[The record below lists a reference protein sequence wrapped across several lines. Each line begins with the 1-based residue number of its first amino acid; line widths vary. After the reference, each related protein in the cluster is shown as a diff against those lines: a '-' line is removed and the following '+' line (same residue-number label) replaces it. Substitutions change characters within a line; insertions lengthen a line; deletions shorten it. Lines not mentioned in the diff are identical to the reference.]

1 MSSRPLVAVLG
12 STVPA
17 PKAAASGYPEHDL
30 ELYPMGLVQ
39 VMSDAGLLPIG
50 LAVRAMNRSLEVGE
64 IADGLVVLDQG
75 TTPAEAAINSVADR
89 HSALPFVIQA
99 LTHHLPV
106 LAIGSGER
114 LLATALG
121 ELAPSD
127 AVLSIHWDPLESPQ
141 GDEARIGPFNWLHRQ
156 ITSRARSLAKN
167 EK

>member
-17 PKAAASGYPEHDL
+17 QKAAASGYPEHDL
-30 ELYPMGLVQ
+30 ELYPMALIQ

-50 LAVRAMNRSLEVGE
+50 LAVQAMNRGLEVGD

-75 TTPAEAAINSVADR
+75 NTPAEAAVDSGADR
-89 HSALPFVIQA
+89 RDALPYVIQA
-99 LTHHLPV
+99 LTRHLPV

-141 GDEARIGPFNWLHRQ
+141 DDEAGIGPFNWLHRQ
-156 ITSRARSLAKN
+156 ITSRARSLARK

>member
-17 PKAAASGYPEHDL
+17 QKAAASGYPEHDL
-30 ELYPMGLVQ
+30 DLYPMELIQ

-50 LAVRAMNRSLEVGE
+50 LAVRAMNLGLEVGD

-75 TTPAEAAINSVADR
+75 TTPAETAVSSGDGR
-89 HSALPFVIQA
+89 QSALSFVIQA
-99 LTHHLPV
+99 LAHHLPV

-141 GDEARIGPFNWLHRQ
+141 GDETRSGPFNWLHRQ
-156 ITSRARSLAKN
+156 ITSRARSLARN
-167 EK
+167 EE